1 MPAPI
6 KLRIQLKRA
15 DCIFTEKR
23 AVKQTDMDKW
33 MCQAVIINNKWSVGG
48 V

>member
-15 DCIFTEKR
+15 DCIFTEKC
-23 AVKQTDMDKW
+23 AVKQTDMDK
-33 MCQAVIINNKWSVGG
+33 CVRQ
-48 V
+48 